1 MKEDPGVFF
10 QRTCPIFGKRPDK
23 GDKGA
28 DKGADKDRR
37 KMGVR
42 NRSLLKLRKNPGSL

>member
-28 DKGADKDRR
+28 DKDRR